1 MKTQEKPQKPI
12 TPRDFQQLR
21 VLRMLS
27 DGRAYTIAEISTALK
42 LSDPRSVIRNLR
54 HKGYP
59 IGDMWQKAVY
69 GTRYKRYFL
78 RNDLTI

>member
-1 MKTQEKPQKPI
+1 MAQKQEKPAL
-12 TPRDFQQLR
+12 PRDFHQSRL
-21 VLRMLS
+21 LSLLS
-27 DGRAYTIAEISTALK
+27 DGKAYTIADISIALK

-54 HKGYP
+54 RKGYP
-59 IGDMWQKAVY
+59 IGDMWHKAVY